1 MSPALFFAAAAA
13 VPGQAVVRIHSPAIV
28 IAQGWYPA
36 ANPRQHEKIVR
47 ENGQAV
53 LLRITHYE

>member
-1 MSPALFFAAAAA
+1 MTPALIFAAAAA

-28 IAQGWYPA
+28 VAQGWNPA
-36 ANPRQHEKIVR
+36 IDPRQRERIVR

-53 LLRITHYE
+53 LLRITDYE